1 MLIDNY
7 EFMRIIISQT
17 PMNPILKKIDD
28 LNAFKKEPK
37 QNDKLRQIV
46 ELHTYGII
54 QINSF

>member
-1 MLIDNY
+1 
-7 EFMRIIISQT
+7 
-17 PMNPILKKIDD
+17 MNPILKKIDD